1 MRVEGEAYRVK
12 QSRVRVFLSRAA
24 RGSTFGKVTCGP
36 ASRLLY
42 IPCKVTDP
50 RYQLELY
57 LFRAI
62 HNLPFSQII
71 RRHFGKHPVAG
82 DNLDAMTSA

>member
-1 MRVEGEAYRVK
+1 MRVEGEADRVK

-24 RGSTFGKVTCGP
+24 RRGSTFGKVTCGP

-42 IPCKVTDP
+42 IPYKVTDP

-62 HNLPFSQII
+62 DNPFFSQMI
-71 RRHFGKHPVAG
+71 RRHFNKHPVAS
-82 DNLDAMTSA
+82 DNRDAMTH